1 MTRYNSGEMSLITL
15 VKESRKYWQN
25 SLASSDVIQK
35 ESLDGFHHVL
45 IHAYDH
51 SVFYHDLYDVA
62 GLKREDLFEID
73 PNDVPIIDKQD
84 VIDHFAE
91 IATIP
96 VTHTDDG
103 WKASHGAKVIHSS
116 GSTGKPTPYIYGR
129 DMLTVIQANFVRLV
143 NRGGINR
150 ITWSDLPIKNI
161 HAASVGS
168 GYAST
173 LLLTSGLKKYHV
185 QCIVVKASDPLEEWV
200 TKIGDFQP
208 QFLSG
213 YPSCVAILLK
223 LQKEGRIHLS
233 PKKIIIG
240 GEPVTSAQMKDLSD
254 AFHADVIDYY
264 GSSESILI
272 GAGSSWYDGMY
283 LFDDLNYVEEDV
295 QHRLILTTLNNPEF
309 PLIRYRMNDIMI
321 GFNKNYHG
329 VLPFTHIDGIA
340 GRVED
345 ALWYDNEEGKQD
357 FLHPLL
363 LDDLDVKGV
372 SAYQYEKTGKDE
384 LTVYCLT
391 DRDHQEVI
399 NEVNR
404 QVGKML
410 TDKKMR
416 NIRIIVRFPDQLYR
430 NPRSGK
436 TGMIINRKD
445 QDVER

>member
-1 MTRYNSGEMSLITL
+1 MSLITL

-25 SLASSDVIQK
+25 SLASFDEIQK
-35 ESLDGFHHVL
+35 DSLDGFHHVL
-45 IHAYDH
+45 VHAYDH
-51 SVFYHDLYDVA
+51 SVFYHDLYTKA

-73 PNDVPIIDKQD
+73 PNDVPVIAKQD
-84 VIDHFAE
+84 VINHFE
-91 IATIP
+91 QIATIP
-96 VTHTDDG
+96 VYHTADG
-103 WKASHGAKVIHSS
+103 WKASHGAMVIHSS
-116 GSTGKPTPYIYGR
+116 GSTGTPTPYVYGR
-129 DMLTVIQANFVRLV
+129 GMLTAIEANFVRLV
-143 NRGGINR
+143 NRGGMNR
-150 ITWSDLPIKNI
+150 IMWSDLPIKNI

-185 QCIVVKASDPLEEWV
+185 NCIVVKASDPLEEWV
-200 TKIGDFQP
+200 RKIGDFQP

-240 GEPVTSAQMKDLSD
+240 GEPVNRAQMKDLSD

-283 LFDDLNYVEEDV
+283 LFDDLNYVEEDDK
-295 QHRLILTTLNNPEF
+295 HRLILTTLHNPEF
-309 PLIRYRMNDIMI
+309 PLIRYQMNDIMI
-321 GFNKNYHG
+321 HFDKHDHG
-329 VLPFTHIDGIA
+329 ILPFTHIDGIA

-345 ALWYDNEEGKQD
+345 TLWYDNEEGKQD

-363 LDDLDVKGV
+363 LDDLYVEGV

-391 DRDHQEVI
+391 DRDHQEVTY
-399 NEVNR
+399 EVNR
-404 QVGKML
+404 QVGRML
-410 TDKKMR
+410 ADKKMR
-416 NIRIIVRFPDQLYR
+416 NVRIVVRFVDHLYR

-436 TGMIINRKD
+436 TAMIINHKNEIVLK
-445 QDVER
+445 QNHHNT